1 MEQLNLIFRVARM
14 ANVPAET
21 HEAVAKA
28 AQELAKILQ
37 PETKSDTV
45 KDVEKKFKEKKSA

>member
-1 MEQLNLIFRVARM
+1 MEQLNLIYRVARM

-28 AQELAKILQ
+28 AQELAKILE
-37 PETKSDTV
+37 P
-45 KDVEKKFKEKKSA
+45 KKEDKKTR

>member
-1 MEQLNLIFRVARM
+1 MKELNLIYRIARM

-28 AQELAKILQ
+28 TQEIAKLLE
-37 PETKSDTV
+37 PKKEPK
-45 KDVEKKFKEKKSA
+45 KVEKKK